1 MKRLSCL
8 LLVLLLIPACGAE
21 PLPSSSD
28 DAETPNSTNFDE
40 SATPTGASE
49 ENASSS
55 AGNTASNDAVD
66 TGSDETTNN
75 DTVEAEG
82 DETNDNE
89 TIETE
94 LDHSDD
100 CELQLRAEVRD
111 QSGPCTTCSFGDY
124 ITVVGIVENPCAIDL
139 NYQATEDCIVSE
151 FIVVNQES
159 GSSSEY
165 PMTCVGGSTVTLIPS
180 GDELTKTRPAGRL
193 SPANYYLTVSFKDP
207 DATVAELFFHVE

>member
-1 MKRLSCL
+1 MKHLSCL

-55 AGNTASNDAVD
+55 AGNTASNDAVE

-139 NYQATEDCIVSE
+139 I
-151 FIVVNQES
+151 IKR
-159 GSSSEY
+159 
-165 PMTCVGGSTVTLIPS
+165 L
-180 GDELTKTRPAGRL
+180 KTA
-193 SPANYYLTVSFKDP
+193 S
-207 DATVAELFFHVE
+207 

>member
-1 MKRLSCL
+1 MKHSRHAFFYSVVAHSCL
-8 LLVLLLIPACGAE
+8 RGRT
-21 PLPSSSD
+21 LPSSSD

-55 AGNTASNDAVD
+55 AGNTASNDAVE

-111 QSGPCTTCSFGDY
+111 QSGLHDVQLRGLY
-124 ITVVGIVENPCAIDL
+124 H
-139 NYQATEDCIVSE
+139 
-151 FIVVNQES
+151 
-159 GSSSEY
+159 
-165 PMTCVGGSTVTLIPS
+165 GGWH
-180 GDELTKTRPAGRL
+180 R
-193 SPANYYLTVSFKDP
+193 
-207 DATVAELFFHVE
+207 

>member
-1 MKRLSCL
+1 MKHLSCL

-55 AGNTASNDAVD
+55 AGNTSNDAVE

-111 QSGPCTTCSFGDY
+111 QVAPARRAASGTISRW
-124 ITVVGIVENPCAIDL
+124 L
-139 NYQATEDCIVSE
+139 VS
-151 FIVVNQES
+151 
-159 GSSSEY
+159 
-165 PMTCVGGSTVTLIPS
+165 LRIPVQS
-180 GDELTKTRPAGRL
+180 I
-193 SPANYYLTVSFKDP
+193 
-207 DATVAELFFHVE
+207 